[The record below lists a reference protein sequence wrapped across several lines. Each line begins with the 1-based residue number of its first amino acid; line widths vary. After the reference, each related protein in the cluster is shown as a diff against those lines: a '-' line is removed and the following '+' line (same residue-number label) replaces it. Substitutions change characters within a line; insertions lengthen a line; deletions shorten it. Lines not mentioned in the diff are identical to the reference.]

1 MSSHTKSERSF
12 VGLSRL
18 RQMPEQQ
25 YEDTQFT
32 PEPQKAQQPEAA
44 SPFSWLKT
52 NPDNAPATI
61 DEVLPKTNQPTAE
74 PKSEMASKPKV
85 DIPFSL
91 QSLKQA
97 FNEEIN
103 PQKIETKPEAKTV
116 TPDVSFDLQESQ
128 ALPQATANQAE
139 SKTEKETAKKATKT
153 NPEPETISE
162 SSMVTGVSPI
172 SSQELYVLQHKL
184 YEAMLYLSGL
194 LANEKASMDEI
205 QPRLDALK
213 TMIPLFQELQNALK

>member
-18 RQMPEQQ
+18 RQMPEPR
-25 YEDTQFT
+25 YEDAQLT
-32 PEPQKAQQPEAA
+32 PEPQKTPQAEAV

-52 NPDNAPATI
+52 NFDNAPATM
-61 DEVLPKTNQPTAE
+61 DETLPQAIKPTAE
-74 PKSEMASKPKV
+74 TKSEMASKPQV

-103 PQKIETKPEAKTV
+103 TKKVENKPETKDV
-116 TPDVSFDLQESQ
+116 TPDVSFDTQEPQ
-128 ALPQATANQAE
+128 ALQQVEPNQQE
-139 SKTEKETAKKATKT
+139 TKTEKKTAQKPIQT
-153 NPEPETISE
+153 NNEQEVGSE
-162 SSMVTGVSPI
+162 SSIVTGLSPI

-194 LANEKASMDEI
+194 LADEKASMDEI

-213 TMIPLFQELQNALK
+213 TMIPLFQELQSTLK